1 MKSAKQS
8 LRAQES
14 GAPGASAGPWRGRT
28 GFRSAVSGSEPPGG
42 ARRSVAHVRRRHVA
56 GAQRLSPPG
65 SRARAPQ
72 TSLQVRAKFGPAAP
86 GTARGAP
93 GPRGRRRSP
102 GMRPPG
108 RRGVP
113 PVPPALLL
121 LLLPLLVVLLGAPR
135 GVGAGTGASVPAELR
150 VRVRLPDGQVTE
162 ESLQADSDAD
172 SISLELRKPDGT
184 LVSFTADFKKNVK
197 IFRALILGELEKG
210 QSQFQALCF
219 VTRLQHNEI
228 IPSEAMAKLRQK
240 NPRAVRQAEEVRGL
254 EYLHMDIAVNFSQGG
269 LLSPHL
275 RNVCAEAAD
284 AIYTRQEDVQFWLEQ
299 GVDSSMFEALPQA
312 SEQVSLPRCGQVGD
326 RGKPCLCHYGLS
338 LAWYPCML
346 KYCHSRDRPAPYKC
360 GIRSC
365 QKSYSFSF
373 SVPQRQLCLWDEDP

>member
-1 MKSAKQS
+1 
-8 LRAQES
+8 
-14 GAPGASAGPWRGRT
+14 
-28 GFRSAVSGSEPPGG
+28 
-42 ARRSVAHVRRRHVA
+42 
-56 GAQRLSPPG
+56 
-65 SRARAPQ
+65 
-72 TSLQVRAKFGPAAP
+72 
-86 GTARGAP
+86 
-93 GPRGRRRSP
+93 
-102 GMRPPG
+102 MRPPG
-108 RRGVP
+108 RRDVP
-113 PVPPALLL
+113 SARPALPLLL
-121 LLLPLLVVLLGAPR
+121 LLLSPLLLGVPS
-135 GVGAGTGASVPAELR
+135 GVDAGSVPAELR

-184 LVSFTADFKKNVK
+184 LISFIADFKKDVK

-210 QSQFQALCF
+210 QNQFQALCF

-240 NPRAVRQAEEVRGL
+240 NPRAVRQAEEVRSL
-254 EYLHMDIAVNFSQGG
+254 EQLHMDVAVNFSQAG

-284 AIYTRQEDVQFWLEQ
+284 AIYARQEDVRFWTEQ
-299 GVDSSMFEALPQA
+299 RGVDGSMFEALPK
-312 SEQVSLPRCGQVGD
+312 EQMELPRCGQVRD
-326 RGKPCLCHYGLS
+326 RGKPCACRYSLS

-365 QKSYSFSF
+365 RKNYSFDF
-373 SVPQRQLCLWDEDP
+373 YVPQRQLCLWDEDP